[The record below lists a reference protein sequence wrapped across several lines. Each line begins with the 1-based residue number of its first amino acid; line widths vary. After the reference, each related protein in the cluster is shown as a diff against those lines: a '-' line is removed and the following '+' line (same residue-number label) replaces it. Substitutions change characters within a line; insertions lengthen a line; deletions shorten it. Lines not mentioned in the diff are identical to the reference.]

1 MEQLP
6 KYYYKPVLDVIQE
19 MYKKNAGSEFKPS
32 IDIESNVRIVIDAD
46 SQETADTSRIGF
58 IDIRMWELDKV
69 ED

>member
-1 MEQLP
+1 MP